1 MDNVVKS
8 PNSWFKS
15 SVLGADWVE
24 WSIVLLLCAV
34 ATAGVAV
41 MTGSVVSAAVVG
53 AVVFIASAAVVALL

>member
-8 PNSWFKS
+8 PNQRVNF
-15 SVLGADWVE
+15 SVLGADLVE
-24 WSIVLLLCAV
+24 WLIVCLLCAV

-53 AVVFIASAAVVALL
+53 VVVFIASAAVVALL